1 MTPNRPP
8 EWQRLL
14 TAADVELYKGYRIEY
29 QVREKTLGIVRVTAN
44 VTEESMPVGQPPQRF
59 SAEARDQAD
68 ARRPARTQAT
78 HWIDSL
84 PRNR

>member
-1 MTPNRPP
+1 MAA
-8 EWQRLL
+8 EWQQIL
-14 TAADVELYKGYRIEY
+14 TIADVELYKGYRIEY
-29 QVREKTLGIVRVTAN
+29 QVREMSGIVRVTAN
-44 VTEESMPVGQPPQRF
+44 VTEPSMPVGHPPQRF

-68 ARRPARTQAT
+68 ARRPTRTQAT

>member
-1 MTPNRPP
+1 MTPNCPP
-8 EWQRLL
+8 EWQPGL
-14 TAADVELYKGYRIEY
+14 TAPDVELYKGYRIEY
-29 QVREKTLGIVRVTAN
+29 QAREKTLGIVRVTAN
-44 VTEESMPVGQPPQRF
+44 VTEQSMPAGQPPQRF
-59 SAEARDQAD
+59 SAEARDRAD